1 MDVIAFLQ
9 TTPLAKNL
17 PEAQLKTLA
26 KSASEKQCRAGQ
38 LIIGEG
44 HGVNAVYIV
53 VQGTVKMSKSAHD
66 GREQTLYLLR
76 PRELFGICAAFSD
89 CIFPANAVTLEK
101 STLLVIPGKVLE
113 DLSKKDPTILRNMLS
128 ILSDRLKE
136 SMSLIESLS
145 LMETPKRVASFL
157 LFSNLK
163 KACITGAIAKLEISQ
178 RELAKMLGT
187 TPETIS
193 RVLKKLE
200 KEKIIQL
207 EGKNIRILNCEALEE
222 LATG

>member
-9 TTPLAKNL
+9 ATPLAKNL
-17 PEAQLKTLA
+17 SEAQLEVLA
-26 KSASEKQCRAGQ
+26 RSTSEKHYRAGQ

-44 HGVNAVYIV
+44 HRVSAVYIV
-53 VQGTVKMSKSAHD
+53 AQGTVKMSKNAHN
-66 GREQTLYLLR
+66 GKEQTLYLLR
-76 PRELFGICAAFSD
+76 PKELFGMCAAFSD
-89 CIFPANAVTLEK
+89 CIFPANAMTLEK
-101 STLLVIPGKVLE
+101 STLLSVPGTVLE
-113 DLSKKDPTILRNMLS
+113 DLSKKDPTILRNILF
-128 ILSDRLKE
+128 ILSNRLKE

-163 KACITGAIAKLEISQ
+163 QTCSTGAVAKLEISQ
-178 RELAKMLGT
+178 RELSKMLGT

-200 KEKIIQL
+200 GEKIIQV